1 MQIILLTTVQWGTEI
16 EKGDYEPFDHIREW
30 NGKSQCVPVDD
41 FDTGVLALVGNS
53 TTCMAN
59 PSSTVPAW
67 KLYAVGG
74 ALGGTIIII
83 LAGVFFFVRKLRIDQ
98 QQVGTKPRNIATDSS
113 QVELPTRNPR
123 IDQQQV
129 G

>member
-30 NGKSQCVPVDD
+30 NGKSQCVPVAD

-74 ALGGTIIII
+74 ALGGIIIIII
-83 LAGVFFFVRKLRIDQ
+83 LAVLGVFFFVRKPRIDQ
-98 QQVGTKPRNIATDSS
+98 QQVGTEPQNRATDSS

-123 IDQQQV
+123 
-129 G
+129 